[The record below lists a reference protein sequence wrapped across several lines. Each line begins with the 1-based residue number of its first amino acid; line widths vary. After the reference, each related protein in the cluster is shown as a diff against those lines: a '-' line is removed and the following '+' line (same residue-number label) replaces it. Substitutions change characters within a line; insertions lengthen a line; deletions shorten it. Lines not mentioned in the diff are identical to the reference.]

1 MASGKGS
8 GGKVIAMGIVGLLI
22 LGLGGF
28 GATNFGGTVRS
39 VGAVGD
45 QEVDLNVY
53 ARALQNELSA
63 LEQQTG
69 QQITVAQATQLGVTN
84 QVLDGLL
91 TRAALDGELARLGV
105 SVGDDEVRR
114 TLMSISAFQGVD
126 GTFDADTYKF
136 AIERLGQ
143 TTNEFEA
150 SLRSDTARALLQG
163 ALATGVV
170 MPDAYA
176 KVIVDWLGERRTVS
190 VASLTSVDLDT
201 QVEQA
206 TDAQITAQYE
216 ENPAAYTAPETRDVT
231 YAWLSPTMISDTVEL
246 DEASLRQIYDDNIAA
261 YIQPER
267 RLVERLVYGS
277 DADAQAAADR
287 IAAGET
293 TFDDEVTARGLSLA
307 DIDLGDVA
315 PSDIGAAADAV
326 FGAQEL
332 GLVGPV
338 MSDLGPALFRVN
350 GVLEASEIAFEDARD
365 DLAKEMA
372 TDAARREIGDLVETL
387 DDLLASGA
395 TLEELTAETAME
407 LGQIDWS
414 TASEDGLA
422 SYATFVTTV
431 QAAQVGDFPEII
443 ELSDGGIFALR
454 LNAINPAAVR
464 PLDEVRDQVAADWTA
479 SETARLLNAR
489 AIDIQTEV
497 AAGTA
502 MDALG
507 LPVET
512 FADITRRDFIS
523 TMPQGFIDAVFAPGL
538 ALGATTVIT
547 GADRVVI
554 ARVDA
559 VQPPDAN
566 TEMDEIAASYA
577 EQAAQGAAQDV
588 IAAFAN
594 AMRVRDGVT
603 VNQAAINAVHAQMP

>member
-8 GGKVIAMGIVGLLI
+8 GGKMVALGIVGLLV

-45 QEVDLNVY
+45 QEVDINLY
-53 ARALQNELSA
+53 SRALQNELSA

-69 QQITVAQATQLGVTN
+69 QQITVAQAQQLGVTN

-114 TLMSISAFQGVD
+114 TLMTIPSFQGLD
-126 GTFDADTYKF
+126 GKFDADTYKF
-136 AIERLGQ
+136 AIDRLGQ
-143 TTNEFEA
+143 TTNEFEEA
-150 SLRSDTARALLQG
+150 LRTDTARALLQG

-176 KVIVDWLGERRTVS
+176 KVIVDWLGERRTIS
-190 VASLTSVDLDT
+190 VASLTAADLDT
-201 QVEQA
+201 EIPA
-206 TDAQITAQYE
+206 PTEAQITARYE
-216 ENPAAYTAPETRDVT
+216 ETPEAYTAPETRDVT
-231 YAWLSPTMISDTVEL
+231 YAWLSPTMLSDSAEL
-246 DEASLRQIYDDNIAA
+246 DEDSLRQIYDDNIAA
-261 YIQPER
+261 YMQPER

-293 TFDDEVTARGLSLA
+293 TFEDEVTARGLVLA

-315 PSDIGAAADAV
+315 ASDIGAAADMV
-326 FGAQEL
+326 FGAQDL
-332 GLVGPV
+332 GVVGPV

-350 GVLEASEIAFEDARD
+350 AVLDASEITYEEARD

-372 TDAARREIGDLVETL
+372 MDAARRDISDLVETL

-395 TLEELTAETAME
+395 TLEELSDETAME
-407 LGQIDWS
+407 LGQINWS
-414 TASEDGLA
+414 TASEDGIA
-422 SYATFVTTV
+422 SFATFVTAV
-431 QAAQVGDFPEII
+431 QDAQVGDFPEII

-454 LNAINPAAVR
+454 LNAITPAAVR
-464 PLDEVRDQVAADWTA
+464 PLDEVRDQVVADWTVA
-479 SETARLLNAR
+479 ETAKQLKAR
-489 AIDIQTEV
+489 ADMIQTEV

-502 MDALG
+502 IGALE
-507 LPVET
+507 LPVEVFT
-512 FADITRRDFIS
+512 DITRRDFIA

-538 ALGATTVIT
+538 AQGATTVVT
-547 GADRVVI
+547 GTDRVVI
-554 ARVDA
+554 AKIDT
-559 VQPPDAN
+559 VQPPETN

-588 IAAFAN
+588 ITAFAN
-594 AMRVRDGVT
+594 AMRLRDGVT
-603 VNQAAINAVHAQMP
+603 VNQAAINAVHTQMP